1 MSDPT
6 GTEGDDVYDQKALG
20 ITDWL
25 TYTGLG
31 GNDTIRMFRG
41 GTTPGAGNDIVEK
54 YPTTNVWETL
64 GVNYWDAPN
73 GVVVDL
79 AAGFAEDGWGTRDTL
94 INVDSVN
101 AGGHDDKLYGSAT
114 DNQFSPGGGH
124 DLVDGRGGI
133 DSIVLPWIKGAPLTW
148 DQLTV
153 VVSVDGR
160 DAKITSAFDSNF
172 SLDLHDVEL
181 LALDWNMPFVEL
193 SSFITPQAKAQEA
206 IAAGAAFRWNAGQP
220 LGTSVAVSYSFV
232 ASAPASGLGEPQF
245 RPFSA
250 AEQQLVRDI
259 LVAAASVTGLTFT
272 EVSENAGAPGQMRF
286 GVSQQ
291 AASKGISWLPGQS
304 GAGDAAGD
312 VWMDVESMT
321 GIAPGTEGYAALL
334 HEIGHA
340 LGLRHPRNTD
350 PGDAWATQLRAID
363 DTTANTVMS
372 SEQSSDGLYR
382 AAWGPLDVLALRYL
396 YGSKTVA
403 AGDTNYVLGGE
414 RATSQTTIIDDNGND
429 TLDASAYQIGVQLN
443 LKPGAL
449 SSVGQNASGMA
460 SVDNLALGGDTWIE
474 NAVGSKFDDVII
486 GNERDNRL
494 SGGLGNDWLEGG
506 AGTDTAVYA
515 QASRDYLFT
524 YSFGRYFVA
533 AYDRASGTDTLT
545 DIEQAAFSDGVF
557 RLAFRASDAASADL
571 AGTAGNDILIG
582 TDSNDRL
589 SGLGGNDIFA
599 SGTGNDLLDGGEGAD
614 RAQFGGRYA
623 DYALTRSDSAGTWTV
638 TARNGTDGAATL
650 TSVEE
655 LQFAD
660 LIINFANMGF
670 DGAPANLIGTAAN
683 ESLTGSGADNR
694 LAGMGG
700 NDNLDGG
707 AGLDTA
713 IYLGQRNNFDVTK
726 TATGFTVA
734 DKTGIEG
741 NDTLSNVERIV
752 FADAT
757 MALDIR
763 GTAGQAYRIY
773 QAAFDRTPDSGGL
786 GFWIAAMDKGMP
798 LAKVAATFVSSAE
811 FVALYGAAPSNA
823 DLVYRFYQN
832 VLHRAPDGGGAAFW
846 IGLLDSH
853 TLTVAQVLES
863 FSESPENQ
871 DALIGLIGN
880 GFVYTAYGA

>member
-1 MSDPT
+1 MSDPR
-6 GTEGDDVYDQKALG
+6 GTEGDDVYDQKALR
-20 ITDWL
+20 ITDWV

-31 GNDTIRMFRG
+31 GNDTIRMYRG
-41 GTTPGAGNDIVEK
+41 GVTPGAGNDIIEK
-54 YPTTNVWETL
+54 YATTNIWDTL
-64 GVNYWDAPN
+64 SVNYWDAPK

-94 INVDSVN
+94 INVDNINS
-101 AGGHDDKLYGSAT
+101 GGHDDKLYGSDTANT
-114 DNQFSPGGGH
+114 FSPGGGH

-133 DSIVLPWIKGAPLTW
+133 DSVVLPWLKGAPVTW
-148 DQLTV
+148 DQLTIT
-153 VVSVDGR
+153 VSVDGR
-160 DAKITSAFDSNF
+160 DARITSALDSNF
-172 SLDLHDVEL
+172 SIDLHDVEL
-181 LALDWNMPFVEL
+181 VSLDWNMPFVEL
-193 SSFITPQAKAQEA
+193 SSFITPQAKAQET
-206 IAAGAAFRWNAGQP
+206 IAAGAGLRWNAAQP
-220 LGTSVAVSYSFV
+220 LGTPIAVSYSFV
-232 ASAPASGLGEPQF
+232 ATAPASGVGQPQF

-259 LVAAASVTGLTFT
+259 LASASSVTGLTFT
-272 EVSENAGAPGQMRF
+272 EVNESAGASGQLRF

-291 AASKGISWLPGQS
+291 ADSKGASWLPGQA

-312 VWMDVESMT
+312 VWMDVDSML

-350 PGDAWATQLRAID
+350 PGDAWARELRAPD
-363 DTTANTVMS
+363 DITANTVMS
-372 SEQSSDGLYR
+372 TEQSSDGLYR

-396 YGSKTVA
+396 YGSKAVA
-403 AGDTNYVLGGE
+403 VGDNSYVLGSE
-414 RATSQTTIIDDNGND
+414 RAASQTTIIDDGGND

-449 SSVGQNASGMA
+449 SSVGQNAAGMA
-460 SVDNLALGGDTWIE
+460 SVDNLALGGDTLIE
-474 NAVGSKFDDVII
+474 NAVGTRFDDVII
-486 GNERDNRL
+486 GNDRDNRL
-494 SGGLGNDWLEGG
+494 SGGLGNDWIEGG

-515 QASRDYLFT
+515 LASRDYLFT

-533 AYDRASGTDTLT
+533 AYDRVSGTDTLT
-545 DIEQAAFSDGVF
+545 DVEQAGFSDGVF
-557 RLAFRASDAASADL
+557 RLAFRASDAGSADL

-582 TDSNDRL
+582 TDGNDRL
-589 SGLGGNDIFA
+589 SGLAGNDIFA
-599 SGTGNDLLDGGEGAD
+599 GGTGTDQIDGGAGAD
-614 RAQFGGRYA
+614 RAQFAGRYA
-623 DYALTRSDSAGTWTV
+623 DYALTRSDSSGTWTV

-670 DGAPANLIGTAAN
+670 DGSPDNLIGTAAN
-683 ESLTGSGADNR
+683 ESLAGSGANNR

-700 NDNLDGG
+700 NDSLDGG

-713 IYLGQRNNFDVTK
+713 IYLGQRNNFDVTR
-726 TATGFTVA
+726 TATGFSVV
-734 DKTGIEG
+734 DKTGVEG
-741 NDTLSNVERIV
+741 SDTLINVERIL
-752 FADAT
+752 FGDAA

-763 GTAGQAYRIY
+763 GTGGQAYRIY

-786 GFWIAAMDKGMP
+786 GFWISVMDKGTS
-798 LAKVAATFVSSAE
+798 LGKVAGAFVTSPE
-811 FVALYGAAPSNA
+811 FVALYGATPSNA

-832 VLHRAPDGGGAAFW
+832 VLHRAPDAGGAAFW
-846 IGLLDSH
+846 IGLLDNH
-853 TLTVAQVLES
+853 TATVAQVLES

-880 GFVYTAYGA
+880 GFVYTLYGA